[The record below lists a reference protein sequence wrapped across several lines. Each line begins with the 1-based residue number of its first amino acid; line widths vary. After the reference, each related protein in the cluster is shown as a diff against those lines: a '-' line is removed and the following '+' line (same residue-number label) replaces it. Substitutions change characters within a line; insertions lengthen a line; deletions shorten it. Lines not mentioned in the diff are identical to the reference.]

1 MATETLSP
9 EAKEAEQFAT
19 FTWDQA
25 PDGLKV
31 ETRLD
36 VYRHALFSEPINQ
49 GMVAE
54 IVVRFEMEVLRA
66 QHHYVGKHWTC
77 RPYDLVGE
85 GKLVFMPA
93 TGEEQKNKPKPKSK
107 VLLPPSVVT
116 YTKQEG
122 RG

>member
-1 MATETLSP
+1 MSDTLSP
-9 EAKEAEQFAT
+9 EAKSAEQFAS
-19 FTWDQA
+19 FTWDTA
-25 PDGLKV
+25 PNGMPAK
-31 ETRLD
+31 TRLD

-54 IVVRFEMEVLRA
+54 IVQRFELEVMRVPEE
-66 QHHYVGKHWTC
+66 YVKRHWTC

-93 TGEEQKNKPKPKSK
+93 TESEQANEPPPKPK
-107 VLLPPSVVT
+107 VLLPPNVVT
-116 YTKQEG
+116 YTDKVG